1 MKISNTSKSEKM
13 PDFAFRMM
21 SLIHDNPLCGY
32 LRKIITHVLNS
43 VAGLPVRDILHN
55 RK

>member
-21 SLIHDNPLCGY
+21 SLIHDNPLLWIFKEDYYTC
-32 LRKIITHVLNS
+32 
-43 VAGLPVRDILHN
+43 AE
-55 RK
+55 